1 MTLEPM
7 SRELPHRFRTMSHDV
22 KPFVKSQWRSLLRP
36 KHGRKDPSNI
46 FSGSESDQFPWPRS
60 EGLIDLSDPW
70 TPTSFND
77 GKDASHFVDLPSTQA
92 IPDLPVVEEASYVD
106 ESSVPLN
113 RWLYANPS
121 ELPPPP
127 VPDKIA
133 LDTETCRT
141 LGPPRQSDHDLQ
153 TCSPDSGYC
162 SFDSN
167 HSTSGPTS
175 RGLTKRFCYEPD
187 DSIE

>member
-1 MTLEPM
+1 MTLEPI
-7 SRELPHRFRTMSHDV
+7 SRELPHRFRTMGHDV
-22 KPFVKSQWRSLLRP
+22 KPFVKSQWKSLLRP
-36 KHGRKDPSNI
+36 KHGRKHPPNT

-70 TPTSFND
+70 IPTSFTND
-77 GKDASHFVDLPSTQA
+77 ENTSRFVDRPSTLA
-92 IPDLPVVEEASYVD
+92 NCDPPAVEEAHYVD
-106 ESSVPLN
+106 DSGVLLN

-141 LGPPRQSDHDLQ
+141 LGPPRPNDHDLQ

-162 SFDSN
+162 SFDN
-167 HSTSGPTS
+167 NPNASGPTCL
-175 RGLTKRFCYEPD
+175 GLKKRFCYEPG